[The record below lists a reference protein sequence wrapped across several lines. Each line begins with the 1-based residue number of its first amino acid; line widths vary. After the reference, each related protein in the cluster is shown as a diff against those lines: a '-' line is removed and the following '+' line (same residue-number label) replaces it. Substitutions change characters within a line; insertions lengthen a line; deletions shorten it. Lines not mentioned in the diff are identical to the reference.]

1 MAGMF
6 INVLVDASVARDP
19 DLSAKLVEVCPVSI
33 FETSDDGNLRIAEE
47 NLDECVLCDLCT
59 AAAPNGGVHVIRLY
73 EIGQE

>member
-19 DLSAKLVEVCPVSI
+19 ELSAKLVEVCPVSI
-33 FETSDDGNLRIAEE
+33 FEMTDDGSLRVADD

-59 AAAPNGGVHVIRLY
+59 AAAPNGGVQVIKLY
-73 EIGQE
+73 EAGQE